1 MKDNKPITEIKNDK
15 DISVVL
21 FKGKDIKDFKNKTG
35 SLALYN
41 EFQCHYTALVRIE
54 EFSDGSKQYF
64 IFPLLYYNYKQEVS
78 SASIDFDMKEVSK
91 IASDIFEVSK
101 KSFLELKQRLKKF
114 DENKNITY
122 KMTMFNT
129 IHKHP

>member
-1 MKDNKPITEIKNDK
+1 MKYNEPITEVKNEK
-15 DISVVL
+15 DVSVVL

-35 SLALYN
+35 SLALHN

-54 EFSDGSKQYF
+54 EFSDGSKQYLV
-64 IFPLLYYNYKQEVS
+64 FPLIYYNYKQEVS
-78 SASIDFDMKEVSK
+78 SASIDFDMKDVSK
-91 IASDIFEVSK
+91 IASDISEVSK

-114 DENKNITY
+114 DENKNISY